1 MGVFIEVFHNI
12 KVMFVQY
19 QKPVY
24 KYFYPIK
31 MKEILQELFNPP
43 SCSHISNDYIKQSD
57 TLETFSNFALNNYQE
72 CNSTLQAKKY
82 SNIHNKKK
90 INKEL
95 ELNNKHNC
103 GHWTP
108 EEHQTY
114 VEFLEKHHTSTMQN
128 QQNRKNNKIFKLMS
142 EIIGTR
148 SPSQCRSHH
157 QKFNPYTPAGQKR
170 IKKNKKKFNTETQ
183 IKLCIT
189 NQILQYFTPDLRPIQ
204 ELLPNIQDQDEQQE
218 YICEE
223 SQRLRIRKYS
233 LDNLEDSYNF
243 NHPHINQFF
252 NEQCYD

>member
-1 MGVFIEVFHNI
+1 MQG
-12 KVMFVQY
+12 
-19 QKPVY
+19 
-24 KYFYPIK
+24 
-31 MKEILQELFNPP
+31 ILQESFNPT
-43 SCSHISNDYIKQSD
+43 SSSHISNDYIKQSD
-57 TLETFSNFALNNYQE
+57 TLETFSNSALNNYQE
-72 CNSTLQAKKY
+72 CNSTPKAKKLQT
-82 SNIHNKKK
+82 IPMKKK

-95 ELNNKHNC
+95 ELNNKHNS

-108 EEHQTY
+108 DEHQTY

-183 IKLCIT
+183 IKLCNT
-189 NQILQYFTPDLRPIQ
+189 NQVLQYFTPDLRPNI
-204 ELLPNIQDQDEQQE
+204 ELLPSIQDLDEQQE

-223 SQRLRIRKYS
+223 SQRLRIRRYS

-243 NHPHINQFF
+243 NQPRKNQFF